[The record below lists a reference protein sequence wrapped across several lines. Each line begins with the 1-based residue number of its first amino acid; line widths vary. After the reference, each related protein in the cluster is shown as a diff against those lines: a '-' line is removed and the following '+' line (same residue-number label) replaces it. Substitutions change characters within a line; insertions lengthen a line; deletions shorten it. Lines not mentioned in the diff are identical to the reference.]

1 MSSEEIFQAMCKACP
16 AAAIKQAIE
25 ANHGLF
31 WYPEQNVEL
40 ACSNFAGL
48 LKELF
53 KLGKTL
59 LPKETQKAMERF
71 NTLHC
76 SKLLDDKRTP
86 RNQGQGILNMMSLVN
101 RKRRNL
107 KDGSRMS
114 ETMVELI
121 ECSRTAPG
129 SCSSASIQEGRRASL
144 SEGRRASL
152 SPSTRTPKHGQT
164 PDDILEAFGLKKV
177 GDSDDDAVVVVE
189 PQALKDEVVDL
200 EKDLVTIKDYTI
212 HTDHALGVLVRLH
225 KDGRVEQAD
234 MTSPPEKG
242 FLVGVFGDGERV
254 VSELPS
260 LPPVSGK
267 IPVAIKAKKAKKSKK
282 ASKPKQAMKKNSKPK
297 PAKSAKA
304 KDAAIAPKAQGLVP
318 RVMKRMKGKQAEPH
332 VALHRV
338 RVTKAKEPAR
348 AYVTAC
354 QCGSTPSPSCRQQLI
369 VEFSAKHFP
378 ADFHERA
385 IRAQTRIQSEGLS
398 FFAARNLKQ
407 QLGQ

>member
-1 MSSEEIFQAMCKACP
+1 MSSEEISQAMCKACP

-31 WYPEQNVEL
+31 RYPEQNVEL
-40 ACSNFAGL
+40 ACCNFAGL

-59 LPKETQKAMERF
+59 LPKETRKAMERF

-76 SKLLDDKRTP
+76 NKLLDDKRTP

-121 ECSRTAPG
+121 ECSRIAPG
-129 SCSSASIQEGRRASL
+129 SCSSTSIQEGRRAS
-144 SEGRRASL
+144 SQGRRASL
-152 SPSTRTPKHGQT
+152 SPTGTPKHT
-164 PDDILEAFGLKKV
+164 PDDILEAFGLQKKV
-177 GDSDDDAVVVVE
+177 DDSDDDAVVVVE

-242 FLVGVFGDGERV
+242 FLLGVFGDGERV

-260 LPPVSGK
+260 SGK
-267 IPVAIKAKKAKKSKK
+267 IPQAIKSKKAKKSKK

-318 RVMKRMKGKQAEPH
+318 RVVKRMKGKQAEPH
-332 VALHRV
+332 VALHRA